1 MGKTWLRQ
9 HPKALRS
16 RSRNLHYL
24 DLLHLC
30 HERVARRLSSHAP
43 IPIHLDRHG
52 DSSNNDAQA
61 TCI

>member
-9 HPKALRS
+9 HAEASWHR
-16 RSRNLHYL
+16 RRNLHYL

-30 HERVARRLSSHAP
+30 HERVARCLSTHAP

-52 DSSNNDAQA
+52 DSSNHDAQDA
-61 TCI
+61 CT